1 MANWL
6 LLHYTLPARPSAR
19 RVYIWRKLKA
29 LGAIVLQNAI
39 WVLPETAHT
48 VEHFRWL
55 LTEIQEMNGEAS
67 LWRSSLL
74 LGMPESSLIQRFND
88 QVDREYA
95 ALLKKLNGK
104 SADPAEISRL
114 YQQIARE
121 DYFQSELGREVRERL
136 LKLRGRD
143 Q

>member
-6 LLHYTLPARPSAR
+6 LLHYTLPAKPSAR

-48 VEHFRWL
+48 AEHFRWL
-55 LTEIQEMNGEAS
+55 LTEIQEMHGEAS

-74 LGMPESSLIQRFND
+74 LGMPENDLIQKFKD
-88 QVDREYA
+88 QVDREYSI
-95 ALLKKLNGK
+95 LVKKLNGRH
-104 SADPAEISRL
+104 ADLGEISRL
-114 YQQIARE
+114 YQQVARE

-136 LKLRGRD
+136 MKLRGRNA
-143 Q
+143 

>member
-6 LLHYTLPARPSAR
+6 LLHYTLPAKPSAR

-39 WVLPETAHT
+39 WVLPETVHT

-67 LWRSSLL
+67 LWKSNLL
-74 LGMPESSLIQRFND
+74 LGMQESRLIQLFQD
-88 QVDREYA
+88 QVDREYT
-95 ALLKKLNGK
+95 ALMKKLDRKN
-104 SADPAEISRL
+104 ADLPELSRL

-121 DYFQSELGREVRERL
+121 DYFQSELGRKVRERL
-136 LKLRGRD
+136 LSLRGRSK
-143 Q
+143 